1 MTEPNMTYEERLA
14 LVIGA
19 NQARET
25 DDAITLLVREHAAF
39 VYRIAYSILR
49 DSHDAEDVAQET
61 FIRVVKNAS
70 RLPLIRDQRAWLAR
84 IAWRLSLS
92 RWTRTKRKRTLEIE
106 GTTANEA
113 AAPVQSGEMLEVI
126 QRMTSSLPDHLRH
139 ALVLSAVE
147 EMSTREVAEAL
158 KINESTV
165 RTRIHR
171 ARKLLREKLA
181 DLLGKDYGS

>member
-1 MTEPNMTYEERLA
+1 
-14 LVIGA
+14 
-19 NQARET
+19 
-25 DDAITLLVREHAAF
+25 
-39 VYRIAYSILR
+39 
-49 DSHDAEDVAQET
+49 
-61 FIRVVKNAS
+61 
-70 RLPLIRDQRAWLAR
+70 
-84 IAWRLSLS
+84 
-92 RWTRTKRKRTLEIE
+92 
-106 GTTANEA
+106 
-113 AAPVQSGEMLEVI
+113 MLEVI